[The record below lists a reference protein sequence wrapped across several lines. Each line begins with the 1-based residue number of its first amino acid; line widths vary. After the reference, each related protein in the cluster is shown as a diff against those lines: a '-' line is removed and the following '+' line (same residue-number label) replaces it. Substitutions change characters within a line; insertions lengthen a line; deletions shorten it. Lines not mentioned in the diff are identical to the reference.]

1 MRPKTLSKVAQGRIT
16 LLALFI
22 ALGVSACGGAGNGNS
37 ALPNA
42 STNAPNSSPPAHNV
56 TDVSDNTNVSGIT
69 TVSGTT
75 NVSSKTT
82 LSAATVRV
90 EAEDYDAYHDNT
102 PGNEGGAYRSDNV
115 DIEITTDEGG
125 GYNVGWTEP
134 GEWLEYEVLLAAGT
148 YEVYGRV
155 ASEADYGA
163 FSVAVNGPPLGG
175 VQVGNTGGWEEWG
188 A

>member
-82 LSAATVRV
+82 LYAAPARAA
-90 EAEDYDAYHDNT
+90 AEEYDTIHHNT
-102 PGNEGGAYRSDNV
+102 PANEG
-115 DIEITTDEGG
+115 
-125 GYNVGWTEP
+125 
-134 GEWLEYEVLLAAGT
+134 AA
-148 YEVYGRV
+148 
-155 ASEADYGA
+155 
-163 FSVAVNGPPLGG
+163 L
-175 VQVGNTGGWEEWG
+175 
-188 A
+188 

>member
-1 MRPKTLSKVAQGRIT
+1 MRPKTLSQVAQSRIT

-82 LSAATVRV
+82 HPAAAVRDD
-90 EAEDYDAYHDNT
+90 EEDYNDYPAKL
-102 PGNEGGAYRSDNV
+102 PGKQG
-115 DIEITTDEGG
+115 
-125 GYNVGWTEP
+125 
-134 GEWLEYEVLLAAGT
+134 
-148 YEVYGRV
+148 
-155 ASEADYGA
+155 
-163 FSVAVNGPPLGG
+163 
-175 VQVGNTGGWEEWG
+175 
-188 A
+188 